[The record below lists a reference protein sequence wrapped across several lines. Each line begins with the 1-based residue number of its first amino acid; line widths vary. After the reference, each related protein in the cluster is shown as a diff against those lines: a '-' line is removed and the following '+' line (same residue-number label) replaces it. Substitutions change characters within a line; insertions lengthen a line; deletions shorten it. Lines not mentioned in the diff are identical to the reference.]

1 MSVPLRTW
9 KTSSSFQQ
17 SIILKVSREFK
28 ITYKFIFLMLN
39 SFNKINWE
47 KNFEESKILYPEFLT
62 DFFLTWHLFIYLF
75 TFKNLKIHWKV

>member
-17 SIILKVSREFK
+17 PIILIVSREFK

-47 KNFEESKILYPEFLT
+47 KNFEESKILYPEFLI
-62 DFFLTWHLFIYLF
+62 DYFFFNLAFIYLF
-75 TFKNLKIHWKV
+75 IYI